1 VGLPLTVDDNAFY
14 DDNILLLNHKA
25 VEVPLRCTQH
35 RPNKMGGLAFSS
47 LDTGEC
53 SVSRPR
59 AYLMG
64 KSRDKGLCEPLSIC
78 GRKEDE

>member
-1 VGLPLTVDDNAFY
+1 MIDNAFY
-14 DDNILLLNHKA
+14 DDSFLLLNHKA
-25 VEVPLRCTQH
+25 VEVPLLCLQH
-35 RPNKMGGLAFSS
+35 RPNKMGGLAFCA

-64 KSRDKGLCEPLSIC
+64 KRCDNGLCEPLSSS
-78 GRKEDE
+78 GRKEEK